1 MVMSSTKHKQ
11 PDSKPTEGGQPSVST
26 ERQAAILVVDDE
38 FSVRDSLEAWF
49 RKDGYRSGSAQ
60 DANDALQKLQAESW
74 DVVLLDIKMPGG
86 MDGMELQ
93 RRIRELDS
101 DIVVIMITAYA
112 SVETAVRALKQ
123 GAFDYITKPID
134 PDELSHLVRRAVE
147 QRRLKSENLRLREKV
162 DQLVTPTHIV
172 GDSSC
177 MRKVFELVKSV
188 AATDS
193 TVLIRGESGT
203 GKELIAQ
210 AIHAN
215 SHRRYFPIIPV
226 NCGALPET
234 LLESELFGHEKGAF
248 TGAHYRRKGKL
259 EMADGG
265 TLFLDEVGTISLRT
279 QVDLLRVLES
289 KEFTRLG
296 GARPI
301 NVDFRVVCATNQ
313 NLEQL
318 VEEKKFREDLYFRI
332 NVVTIQLPPL
342 RERREDIPLLVNY
355 FLEKYSL
362 QMNRPFRELDPSAMD
377 LLVRY
382 DWPGNVRELAN
393 ALERAL
399 VVGVPPTVRVEDL
412 PLTMSEKNNGM
423 VGDSLADVEREHIAK
438 LLEREGWNI
447 THAAEKLR
455 IDRVTLY
462 NKIKKYGL
470 RK

>member
-1 MVMSSTKHKQ
+1 MSTTKQKR
-11 PDSKPTEGGQPSVST
+11 PDSTPAEGDRGPVPAEAPAS
-26 ERQAAILVVDDE
+26 ILVVDDE
-38 FSVRDSLEAWF
+38 FSVRDSLESWF
-49 RKDGYRSGSAQ
+49 RKDGYRAGSAK
-60 DANDALQKLQAESW
+60 DANDALKKLQAEPW

-93 RRIRELDS
+93 RRIRELDA

-112 SVETAVRALKQ
+112 SVETAVRALKE

-134 PDELSHLVRRAVE
+134 PDELSHLVRRAVD
-147 QRRLKSENLRLREKV
+147 QRRLKTENIRLREKV

-172 GDSSC
+172 GDSAR
-177 MRKVFELVKSV
+177 MRKVLELVKSV

-210 AIHAN
+210 AIHVN
-215 SHRRYFPIIPV
+215 SRRRYFPIIPV

-289 KEFTRLG
+289 KEFVRLG
-296 GARPI
+296 GTRPI
-301 NVDFRVVCATNQ
+301 SVDFRVVCATNQ

-318 VEEKKFREDLYFRI
+318 VEEGQFREDLYFRI
-332 NVVTIQLPPL
+332 NVVTIPLPPL
-342 RERREDIPLLVNY
+342 RERREDIPLLVNH

-399 VVGVPPTVRVEDL
+399 VVGTPPTVRVEDL
-412 PLTMSEKNNGM
+412 PLTLSEKNNGI
-423 VGDSLADVEREHIAK
+423 VGDSLADMEREHIAK
-438 LLEREGWNI
+438 VLEREGWNI

>member
-1 MVMSSTKHKQ
+1 MSSTKQKQ
-11 PDSKPTEGGQPSVST
+11 PDSTLADGDHGSGST
-26 ERQAAILVVDDE
+26 HTPAGVLIVDDE

-60 DANDALQKLQAESW
+60 DANDALKKLQAEPW

-93 RRIRELDS
+93 RRIHELDS

-147 QRRLKSENLRLREKV
+147 QRRLKFENVRLREKV
-162 DQLVTPTHIV
+162 DQLVTPMHII
-172 GDSSC
+172 GDSSR
-177 MRKVFELVKSV
+177 MRKVLELVKSV
-188 AATDS
+188 AVTDS

-215 SHRRYFPIIPV
+215 SKRRYFPIIPV

-296 GARPI
+296 GARPVT
-301 NVDFRVVCATNQ
+301 VDFRVVCATNQ

-318 VEEKKFREDLYFRI
+318 VEEKKFREDLYFRL

-342 RERREDIPLLVNY
+342 RERREDIPLLVNH

-362 QMNRPFRELDPSAMD
+362 QMNRPFRVLDPSAMD

-399 VVGVPPTVRVEDL
+399 VVGTPPTVRVEDL
-412 PLTMSEKNNGM
+412 PMTMSEKNNGIA
-423 VGDSLADVEREHIAK
+423 GDSLADMEREHIAK

>member
-1 MVMSSTKHKQ
+1 MSSTKQKQ
-11 PDSKPTEGGQPSVST
+11 PDSKPTEGDQPSVST

-177 MRKVFELVKSV
+177 MHKVFELVKSV

-296 GARPI
+296 GSRPI
-301 NVDFRVVCATNQ
+301 SVDFRVVCATNQ

-318 VEEKKFREDLYFRI
+318 VEQQKFREDLYFRI

-342 RERREDIPLLVNY
+342 RERREDIPLLVNH

-399 VVGVPPTVRVEDL
+399 VVGAPPTVRVEDL

-423 VGDSLADVEREHIAK
+423 VGDSLADMEREHIAK